1 VCCIKSEKCV
11 SGESSAHILQRR
23 ALTISKAYWPK
34 PHLDVVP
41 QSRHD
46 ARPTERVLDLFS
58 QREIAHSLTHRGRSG
73 PRATFS
79 THREQR
85 CLARCAKEESAA
97 RFRTNT
103 SLRWV
108 LLNGLGMTVH
118 CFAARTQNKIMF
130 ALEELLNRG
139 DAQKLFHA
147 VGKRRVEKRESA
159 LCNQQGKRERNE
171 CRVSG

>member
-1 VCCIKSEKCV
+1 
-11 SGESSAHILQRR
+11 
-23 ALTISKAYWPK
+23 
-34 PHLDVVP
+34 
-41 QSRHD
+41 
-46 ARPTERVLDLFS
+46 VLDLFS

-118 CFAARTQNKIMF
+118 CFAARAQYKIVF
-130 ALEELLNRG
+130 ALEELLNRR

-147 VGKRRVEKRESA
+147 VGKRRVEKREST
-159 LCNQQGKRERNE
+159 LFDRMSSEKRENE
-171 CRVSG
+171 LNVGV